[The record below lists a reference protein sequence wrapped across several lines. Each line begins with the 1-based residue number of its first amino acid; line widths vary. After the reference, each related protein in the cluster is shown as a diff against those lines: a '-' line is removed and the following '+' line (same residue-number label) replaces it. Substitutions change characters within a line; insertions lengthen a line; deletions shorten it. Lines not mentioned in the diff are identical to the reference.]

1 MEDDWEVKV
10 GSEGSVSGV
19 KLGAGGPEE
28 DEHWCQSSFKRFDW
42 DAGVEDVWSSA
53 DSNRSVLGI
62 SADDVVFEDV
72 VTSTFST
79 RALEARVKEVA
90 NQLATVGPI
99 QDKSLSGQLEESGR
113 LETDLANARKK
124 IELLQNCRYQA
135 DPSVTTIQN
144 IMLGKP
150 FSLDGYKSLK
160 KKEDL
165 LDCALEMGDGDAI
178 LAVTL
183 MIKRSLNHPRFL
195 SLLSSRPLAANHLI
209 NYMITRHEMSQVT
222 DLLHALGKF
231 DYAGVIS
238 YRQATTRGSLDDKV
252 RKLKKLLHSQMSG
265 HDDSGLVLEQIN
277 ILERISPLITG
288 ESEHPD
294 RQVSNLSG
302 SVLLALSY
310 LSTWYYS
317 APDNLLHSPSALI
330 KMHKLTR
337 TQATWVTVRARASV
351 QAWKDCETLLVGKGW
366 MGGIK
371 AKGDVDIVEMATVL
385 HDAKCPTETLSL
397 MLQAIESPSDR
408 LDLARKLGATRVVVD
423 VMLAQK
429 DRVSL
434 QGYRDSL
441 TRNSDSWTVADQA
454 LNRSNIKWK
463 N

>member
-1 MEDDWEVKV
+1 MDDDWEAKV
-10 GSEGSVSGV
+10 GSAG
-19 KLGAGGPEE
+19 KHGAGGSGGQEE
-28 DEHWCQSSFKRFDW
+28 DQHWSQSSFKRFDW

-53 DSNRSVLGI
+53 DTSRSMLEM
-62 SADDVVFEDV
+62 SADDVVFEDAIS
-72 VTSTFST
+72 STFST

-90 NQLATVGPI
+90 NQLATVEPI
-99 QDKSLSGQLEESGR
+99 QEKTLSNQLEESGK
-113 LETDLANARKK
+113 LEVDLVNARKK
-124 IELLQNCRYQA
+124 IDFLQNLRYQA

-144 IMLGKP
+144 IILGKP
-150 FSLDGYKSLK
+150 FSLEGYKSLK

-195 SLLSSRPLAANHLI
+195 SLVSSRPSAANHLI
-209 NYMITRHEMSQVT
+209 NYMITRHEMSQVI

-231 DYAGVIS
+231 EYAGVIS
-238 YRQATTRGSLDDKV
+238 YRQATARGTHDDKV
-252 RKLKKLLHSQMSG
+252 RKLKKLLHTQMSG
-265 HDDSGLVLEQIN
+265 HDDSGLVMEQIN
-277 ILERISPLITG
+277 ILERISPLISG
-288 ESEHPD
+288 ESEYGD

-310 LSTWYYS
+310 LSTWYYT

-351 QAWKDCETLLVGKGW
+351 QAWKDCEILLVGKGW

-397 MLQAIESPSDR
+397 ILQAIESPSDR

-429 DRVSL
+429 DRVAL

-441 TRNSDSWTVADQA
+441 TRNSDSWTVAEEA
-454 LNRSNIKWK
+454 LSRSNIKWK

>member
-1 MEDDWEVKV
+1 
-10 GSEGSVSGV
+10 
-19 KLGAGGPEE
+19 
-28 DEHWCQSSFKRFDW
+28 
-42 DAGVEDVWSSA
+42 
-53 DSNRSVLGI
+53 
-62 SADDVVFEDV
+62 
-72 VTSTFST
+72 
-79 RALEARVKEVA
+79 
-90 NQLATVGPI
+90 
-99 QDKSLSGQLEESGR
+99 
-113 LETDLANARKK
+113 
-124 IELLQNCRYQA
+124 
-135 DPSVTTIQN
+135 
-144 IMLGKP
+144 
-150 FSLDGYKSLK
+150 
-160 KKEDL
+160 
-165 LDCALEMGDGDAI
+165 MGDGDAI